1 VLNPTLPIAGLML
14 SLVCIAFIGSADATH
29 NNIEYKIP
37 KITNTAIWS
46 PNCID
51 VDQDGV
57 CDSWED
63 SMDLKIINP
72 DTGVLAYKYTCG
84 LIPKSNSPDTSKGN
98 PDNIA
103 TYSGDWVG
111 CPGPD
116 KRDIFVEVDWMD
128 GHYPDIRALIDV
140 QRAFLYHHNI
150 RLHIQLDEKALFAA
164 SSPTDRNYK
173 TYFPG
178 SDRLWGFDQIKSAH
192 FGTPIERL
200 DPKWLNSGAAGEG
213 WIAKKQV
220 FHYALFVKR
229 YAGDLQASGI
239 GEVWGNDFMIS
250 LGAFDGGVGSR
261 DQQAATFM
269 HELGHNLGL
278 NHGGASNDPMNC
290 KPHYLSVM
298 NYAYQFKNFD
308 TSRPLEYSRA
318 APTLDGSTSLTERN
332 PREDVPLSSYPS
344 MPDGTPAQRNIV
356 FGPTNP
362 PPLPLKKTGEHMD
375 WDRNPNRVINSN
387 TSPAVDIPGLNELA
401 GCNTAATLDT
411 YSSYNDNINL
421 KLRFAHST
429 NAWFASGAGAIEDE
443 SEWNHILKHFE
454 ALEGSSSNPSDIRK
468 SLMPTE
474 ITQDDVIKQRVARIN
489 AFEKLMEEIFK
500 ENPNSVTPVDYNDG
514 TDVDPRHVEM
524 TYPANMP
531 TASLTYIQLSTNQPD
546 QKSQDVKNIP
556 AKPERGTDVTKKSDS
571 DLESTVFQTTSEAR
585 KLLQNNDVGGA
596 TNTLHDFRENYDKE
610 LKNYLSKQA
619 YDQYKINIDDI
630 IIAYSAAF
638 DYCNPCKPIIEEP
651 EFWFY
656 VVLGIAVGLAIAL
669 IIVLWRTR
677 KPRSD
682 ETNNGDKTATDNGVY
697 AHAEQGKGKKTAP
710 KGL

>member
-14 SLVCIAFIGSADATH
+14 SLVCIALIGNADATH
-29 NNIEYKIP
+29 GGIEYKIP
-37 KITNTAIWS
+37 KITSTTVWDQC
-46 PNCID
+46 PNIETD
-51 VDQDGV
+51 RDQDGI
-57 CDSWED
+57 CDSWES
-63 SMDLKIINP
+63 SMDLKITNP
-72 DTGVLAYKYTCG
+72 SGATVYKYTCG
-84 LIPKSNSPDTSKGN
+84 LIPKSNNPDTSKGN

-103 TYSGDWVG
+103 AYSGDWVG

-116 KRDIFVEVDWMD
+116 KEDIFVEVDYMD

-140 QRAFLYHHNI
+140 QRAFLYHHDI

-192 FGTPIERL
+192 FGTPVERL
-200 DPKWLNSGAAGEG
+200 DPKWLSSGVAGES
-213 WIAKKQV
+213 WIGKKQV

-278 NHGGASNDPMNC
+278 HHGGASNDSLNC

-308 TSRPLEYSRA
+308 TARPLEYSRA
-318 APTLDGSTSLTERN
+318 APTLGGSASLTERN
-332 PREDVPLSSYPS
+332 PREDVPLSSYPA

-375 WDRNPNRVINSN
+375 WDRNPNRVITSS
-387 TSPAVDIPGLNELA
+387 TSPAVDIPGLNELS
-401 GCNTAATLDT
+401 GCNTVANLDT
-411 YSSYNDNINL
+411 YSSYNDDMNL
-421 KLRFAHST
+421 KLRFADST
-429 NAWFASGAGAIEDE
+429 NAWFASGAGVIEDE
-443 SEWNHILKHFE
+443 SEWNSVLEHYE
-454 ALEGSSSNPSDIRK
+454 ALGGSSTNPSDIRK
-468 SLMPTE
+468 SLIPTE
-474 ITQDDVIKQRVARIN
+474 ITQDDVIKQRVARIDT
-489 AFEKLMEEIFK
+489 FEKLMKDIFEK
-500 ENPNSVTPVDYNDG
+500 NASSISPVDYSDG
-514 TDVDPRHVEM
+514 TDINPRHIE
-524 TYPANMP
+524 TAHSTNMP
-531 TASLTYIQLSTNQPD
+531 ASPTYIQLVPNQPD
-546 QKSQDVKNIP
+546 QKSQD
-556 AKPERGTDVTKKSDS
+556 ATKKSEPE
-571 DLESTVFQTTSEAR
+571 LESTVFQTTTEAR
-585 KLLQNNDVGGA
+585 KFLQNNDVGGA
-596 TNTLHDFRENYDKE
+596 TSILHDFRENYDEE

-630 IIAYSAAF
+630 IVAYSAAS
-638 DYCNPCKPIIEEP
+638 DYCYPCKPIIEEWWP
-651 EFWFY
+651 Y
-656 VVLGIAVGLAIAL
+656 VALAIAVAVAVGLAVAL

-677 KPRSD
+677 KPKD
-682 ETNNGDKTATDNGVY
+682 NGTNKEEKETTNGGEFERAGQGKQNKTATR
-697 AHAEQGKGKKTAP
+697 
-710 KGL
+710 